1 MFGYCA
7 TGSRAMETRPMMTV
21 MMAMT
26 IATIGRLT
34 KNCGMVGSGS
44 AHQAGV
50 ADASGSGVGAGVA
63 DGGTT
68 GSAGAGAPS
77 SAASGGSIM

>member
-1 MFGYCA
+1 
-7 TGSRAMETRPMMTV
+7 MMTV

-34 KNCGMVGSGS
+34 KNCDMVGSGS

-50 ADASGSGVGAGVA
+50 AEASGSGVGAGVA
-63 DGGTT
+63 DGEDGGTT
-68 GSAGAGAPS
+68 GSAGAAAPS
-77 SAASGGSIM
+77 RAASGGSIM